1 MSEAKAERRLQTTRG
16 FYRNYVKKSY
26 EDAHRA
32 KAEGKPVAWVAST
45 FPVEMLLAMD
55 VFPVWPEN
63 YASLC
68 AARQVSVRL
77 CEVAESK
84 GFSKD
89 LCSYARC
96 VIGSLFQKEDLP
108 EGGMPKPDF
117 LVAATCA
124 CDTHFKWFQFVSR
137 HFKVPLF
144 LLDVPYNISGADAEH
159 LEKAHIEFYVSRLEE
174 LIDFLEKQ
182 TRTKLDKDRLRETI
196 ALSDRTSQLWEE
208 IQNYRRTIPTP
219 MDARDAFST
228 VFFMLS
234 IPGTKQ
240 AVDFYQKL
248 RDEVRER
255 AENKFGVI
263 ENERY
268 RLIWDNLPLW
278 FNLGF
283 FKYLNGLGAVV
294 VAETFSHVWM
304 GRLDP
309 AKPLESLARKYL
321 PNFANC
327 SVDRRIDLIENLVK
341 DFKADGVILPTNW
354 GCRMMSI
361 GETIVKET
369 IYERLGVPSLILDV
383 DSSDWRNYNEPQVK
397 RNVEVFLQILSE
409 KEQREKVT

>member
-1 MSEAKAERRLQTTRG
+1 MAEAKPERRLQTTRG

-32 KAEGKPVAWVAST
+32 KAEGRPVAWVAST
-45 FPVEMLLAMD
+45 FPVETLLAMD
-55 VFPVWPEN
+55 IFPVWPEN

-96 VIGSLFQKEDLP
+96 GIGSLFEKEDLP

-117 LVAATCA
+117 LFAATCA
-124 CDTHFKWFQFVSR
+124 CDTHFKWFQFASR
-137 HFKVPLF
+137 YFKVPLF
-144 LLDVPYNISGADAEH
+144 LLDVPYNISGADSEH
-159 LEKAHIEFYVSRLEE
+159 LEKTHIKSYISRLEE

-182 TRTKLDKDRLRETI
+182 TGTKLNKEKLRETT
-196 ALSDRTSQLWEE
+196 ALSDRTSQLWME
-208 IQNYRRTIPTP
+208 IQDHRKTIPTP
-219 MDARDAFST
+219 MDARDAFSA
-228 VFFMLS
+228 VFFMLCV
-234 IPGTKQ
+234 PGTQ
-240 AVDFYQKL
+240 MAVDFYERL
-248 RDEVRER
+248 RDEVKER
-255 AENKFGVI
+255 AENRFGVI
-263 ENERY
+263 EDEKY

-278 FNLGF
+278 FDLNF
-283 FKYLNGLGAVV
+283 FGYLNGLGAVV

-309 AKPLESLARKYL
+309 SKPLESLARKYL

-327 SVDRRIDLIENLVK
+327 SVDGRIDLIENLVK
-341 DFKADGVILPTNW
+341 DFSVDGVILPTNW

-369 IYERLGVPSLILDV
+369 IYKRLGVPSLIIDT
-383 DSSDWRNYNEPQVK
+383 DSSDWRSYNETQVK

-409 KEQREKVT
+409 KKQRE

>member
-1 MSEAKAERRLQTTRG
+1 VAVARLERRLQTTKG
-16 FYRNYVKKSY
+16 FYRNYVKKFY
-26 EDAHRA
+26 EDAHQA

-45 FPVEMLLAMD
+45 FPVEILLAMN

-68 AARQVSVRL
+68 AARQVSVKL
-77 CEVAESK
+77 CEIAESK

-96 VIGSLFQKEDLP
+96 VIGSLFEREEDLP
-108 EGGMPKPDF
+108 EGGLTKPDF
-117 LVAATCA
+117 LVASTGA
-124 CDTHFKWFQFVSR
+124 CDTHFKWFEFVSR

-144 LLDVPYNISGADAEH
+144 LLDAPYNISGADSEH
-159 LEKAHIEFYVSRLEE
+159 LERSHVEFYVSRLEE
-174 LIDFLEKQ
+174 LIEFLEKQ
-182 TRTKLDKDRLRETI
+182 TGAKLDINKLCETV
-196 ALSDRTSQLWEE
+196 ALSDRTSQLWME

-219 MDARDAFST
+219 MDARDAFSA

-234 IPGTKQ
+234 VPGTQ
-240 AVDFYQKL
+240 MAVDFYEKL
-248 RDEVRER
+248 RDELKER

-263 ENERY
+263 ENEKY

-278 FNLGF
+278 FDLNF
-283 FKYLNGLGAVV
+283 FRYLNSLGVVV

-304 GRLDP
+304 GRLDSS
-309 AKPLESLARKYL
+309 KPLESLARKYL

-327 SVDRRIDLIENLVK
+327 SVDRKIDLIENLVK
-341 DFKADGVILPTNW
+341 DFRADGVILPTNW

-369 IYERLGVPSLILDV
+369 IQQRLGVPSLILDV
-383 DSSDWRNYNEPQVK
+383 DSTDWRNYNETQVK
-397 RNVEVFLQILSE
+397 RNVEVFLQILNE
-409 KEQREKVT
+409 KNQKP